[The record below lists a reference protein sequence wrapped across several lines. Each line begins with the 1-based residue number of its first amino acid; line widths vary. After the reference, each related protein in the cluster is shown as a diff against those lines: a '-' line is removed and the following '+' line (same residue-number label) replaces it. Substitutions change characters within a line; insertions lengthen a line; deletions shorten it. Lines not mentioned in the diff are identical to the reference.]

1 MEDYYQELFTT
12 SNPIHMDNVLN
23 SINRVVTKGMNETL
37 TQPYTKDEVC
47 QALFQMHPSKAPGS
61 DGMLPF
67 FFQKYWHIVRLDV
80 TTAVLLVLHSGR
92 CLRKMNFTH
101 IVLIPKKNNPQCI
114 TDFHPISLSNL
125 VSRIVSKVL
134 ANHLKM
140 VLPNVISDSK
150 SSFFPGRLITDN
162 TTVAFEMLY
171 HMQNRWCGKVDH
183 MAVKLDISK
192 AYDRV
197 E

>member
-1 MEDYYQELFTT
+1 
-12 SNPIHMDNVLN
+12 MDF
-23 SINRVVTKGMNETL
+23 R
-37 TQPYTKDEVC
+37 
-47 QALFQMHPSKAPGS
+47 
-61 DGMLPF
+61 
-67 FFQKYWHIVRLDV
+67 
-80 TTAVLLVLHSGR
+80 
-92 CLRKMNFTH
+92 
-101 IVLIPKKNNPQCI
+101 
-114 TDFHPISLSNL
+114 PISLSNL

-140 VLPNVISDSK
+140 VLSNVISDSK

-171 HMQNRWCGKVDH
+171 HMRNRWCGEVDH